1 MKKDKDKASFF
12 KKERKDEDQTLN
24 TDASDEQNGSQP
36 LKKISKNILRYFST
50 EPEKEKVLR
59 FEDFD
64 AAGDEYY
71 ATVSAWYKVL
81 ARVFLVGLVFFT
93 VISVAVNF
101 RYITYDNFFYLIKDF
116 NTAVDTENV
125 NYETLSY
132 DASSEQ
138 SFALYRGGLAVASRS
153 NISAFTATGRRTLNA
168 NDAYSKPFVKASD
181 KYMVVYDMGDG
192 NFSVYNSFAK
202 IYSEKLEYPVT
213 DAYMADNGTL
223 AILTRSA
230 EYESE
235 VIIYDDNFD
244 RVATY
249 KKGSFAFGM
258 SLDDDGERL
267 GVIYADTS
275 GGVICAQVVFY
286 DLKEHKKISEH
297 SFEGEF
303 PLACSFLDG
312 GGFAAVTDSTVRIF
326 DKRLNEKTVSE
337 GFAAER
343 VSAVYADGAY
353 CAVTFNN
360 GIITDENKIFVFD
373 KKGELVYNNIIASDV
388 GQLAVCDGSVF
399 IKNSDGVLRIE
410 MKGGEQEQLSC
421 QDGRM
426 LVYDGKTALVCAQAK
441 AVYLKFEEK

>member
-1 MKKDKDKASFF
+1 MKKDKDKFSFF
-12 KKERKDEDQTLN
+12 KKERDGKDRARN
-24 TDASDEQNGSQP
+24 SGASEEQNGSAP
-36 LKKISKNILRYFST
+36 LKEISKKILKYFSA

-59 FEDFD
+59 YEDFD
-64 AAGDEYY
+64 AAGDVYY

-81 ARVFLVGLVFFT
+81 ARVFLVCLVFFT
-93 VISVAVNF
+93 VISVAINF
-101 RYITYDNFFYLIKDF
+101 KYITYDNFFYLIKDF

-153 NISAFTATGRRTLNA
+153 NVSAFTATGRRTLNS
-168 NDAYSKPFVKASD
+168 NDTYSKPYVKASD

-213 DAYMADNGTL
+213 DAYIADNGTI

-235 VIIYDDNFD
+235 VIIYDDKFD

-249 KKGSFAFGM
+249 RKGAFAFSM
-258 SLDDDGERL
+258 SIDGSGERL
-267 GVIYADTS
+267 GVLYADTS
-275 GGVICAQVVFY
+275 DGVICAQVVFY
-286 DLKEHKKISEH
+286 DLKEHKKLSEH

-326 DKRLNEKTVSE
+326 DKRLNEKTVSDSY
-337 GFAAER
+337 AAGR

-353 CAVTFNN
+353 CAVSFNN

-373 KKGELVYNNIIASDV
+373 KKGELVYNDIIASDV

-399 IKNSDGVLRIE
+399 IKNGDGVLRIA
-410 MKGGEQEQLSC
+410 MKGGKQEQLSC

-426 LVYDGKTALVCAQAK
+426 LVYDGKTALVCAEAK
-441 AVYLKFEEK
+441 AVYLKFGE